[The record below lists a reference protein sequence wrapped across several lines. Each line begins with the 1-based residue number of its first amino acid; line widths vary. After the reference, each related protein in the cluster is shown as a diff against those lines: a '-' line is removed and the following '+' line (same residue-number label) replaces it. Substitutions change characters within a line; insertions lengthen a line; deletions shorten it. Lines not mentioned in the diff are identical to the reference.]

1 MRRSTPVLV
10 VVTIL
15 GVMILAPGCGSP
27 APDVVKDPQFARD
40 VLDAVYA
47 GSLAPLKDSLDP
59 VFAHA
64 MTDQTTAATG
74 TLLTDQF
81 GAVKD
86 VQFQSMQEANPAV
99 IEAVWAVA
107 ADGSD
112 FEMMLWVHQGKL
124 SGIWFRP
131 SPDTEWG
138 PVPQIGLEYTRHQ
151 RMPAG
156 W

>member
-1 MRRSTPVLV
+1 MRRSTPILLV
-10 VVTIL
+10 VTML
-15 GVMILAPGCGSP
+15 GVTMLASGCGSP
-27 APDVVKDPQFARD
+27 APDVVKDAEFARD

-47 GSLAPLKDSLDP
+47 GSLAPLESSLDP

-99 IEAVWAVA
+99 IEAVWTVA
-107 ADGSD
+107 ADGTD
-112 FEMMLWVHQGKL
+112 FEMMLWVHKGKL
-124 SGIWFRP
+124 SGIWIRP
-131 SPDTEWG
+131 SPAQDWG
-138 PVPQIGLEYTRHQ
+138 PVPQIGVEYTRHQ
-151 RMPAG
+151 RLPAG